1 MRVARADRNLREVGG
16 GAQARK
22 IRWKDVELACKGK
35 QAQDRLGTEKGLSRG
50 AFSGFLSGNQRGR
63 RRLPKWEGRP
73 NLEWP
78 GRRRLACGTDG
89 EQDSAETRE
98 RT

>member
-1 MRVARADRNLREVGG
+1 MRVARADQNLREVGG

-22 IRWKDVELACKGK
+22 IRWKDVELGCKRK

-50 AFSGFLSGNQRGR
+50 AFSGFLSGNRRGR
-63 RRLPKWEGRP
+63 RRLPRWEGGP
-73 NLEWP
+73 DLEWP

-89 EQDSAETRE
+89 ERDSAETRK